1 MNAVLPFLIQYFM
14 AKEQSNPEA
23 VDENEEL
30 RRVFPFFKTWNG
42 LYTFV
47 IGELVVLIILFYL
60 FSEAFA

>member
-1 MNAVLPFLIQYFM
+1 M
-14 AKEQSNPEA
+14 AKEQPDQSP

-30 RRVFPFFKTWNG
+30 RKVFPFFKTWNG

>member
-1 MNAVLPFLIQYFM
+1 MRLIFSSLIQDFM
-14 AKEQSNPEA
+14 TQEHSNPEA

>member
-1 MNAVLPFLIQYFM
+1 M